1 MSQRGRG
8 SGPFDDLPDDEE
20 ASQESG
26 ADEAPFSSSRPI
38 APYDPYRSSPGDATR
53 RRARERERDQDED
66 LFAPPVRRPSRS
78 SFGDPFLPDDDPLN
92 AEAWQLDLDEV
103 DYSDES
109 FEESARDVEFDAAP
123 PPRRPRRQPP
133 STRVG
138 RGASSGTGL
147 RRTSRRASTAV
158 ATTRGRIARP
168 NVSLTVPRAV
178 TGSSLVAD
186 PGALMLLA
194 INAASILLMVLILAV
209 RIGGLPSPLVLALDP
224 AGNPDHWGP
233 PRVLWRLPLMA
244 FFTTLMFLAAA
255 WFLHPMDR
263 FAARFAL
270 GAAIVAQLI
279 AWVALAQHLFGG

>member
-8 SGPFDDLPDDEE
+8 SGPFDDVPEDEE
-20 ASQESG
+20 TGQEPG
-26 ADEAPFSSSRPI
+26 TAEPPFSSSRPI
-38 APYDPYRSSPGDATR
+38 APYDPYRSSSSDAAR
-53 RRARERERDQDED
+53 RRDRDED
-66 LFAPPVRRPSRS
+66 LFAPRVRRPSRS
-78 SFGDPFLPDDDPLN
+78 AFGDPFLPDDDPLN
-92 AEAWQLDLDEV
+92 AEAWQLDLGEV
-103 DYSDES
+103 DYADES
-109 FEESARDVEFDAAP
+109 FDESIRDVEFDEAP

-147 RRTSRRASTAV
+147 RRASRRTSTP
-158 ATTRGRIARP
+158 ATPPRGRVARP
-168 NVSLTVPRAV
+168 SVSLTVPRAV
-178 TGSSLVAD
+178 AGSSLAAD

-194 INAASILLMVLILAV
+194 INAASILVMVLLLAV

-224 AGNPDHWGP
+224 AGNPDRWGP

-244 FFTTLMFLAAA
+244 FFTTLMFLAVA